1 MLTGI
6 LPALPMDNHRDRVP
20 LSAIVGRDALAQR
33 VWQMLAEKSI
43 VLTAE
48 RRMGK
53 TYLLYKLWGEA
64 EQQQQDWVQGW
75 LCVYQDLSAASS
87 PLQFVQS
94 VFDKAQG
101 LLSVRRKVAE
111 KTRRFLS
118 RFSELKIGQIQLP
131 KSAMPEWKEIL
142 RSIFA
147 DLSEQLPEDRVLF
160 LWDEFPVMLDEIV
173 KQEGGDKIAGEI
185 LNLLHTLRAE
195 YPRIRTILTGSV
207 GLHHILN
214 KLGQSGYNNPVTN
227 DMAVVSV
234 EPLTDNFAIELA
246 RSLLES
252 KEIKCQNLVATAET
266 IAQEVDNIPFYIR
279 GTIDRF
285 QYHPDRQLTIDVD
298 TIRQEIRS
306 LLVDADDSWHMAHYL
321 KRITNYYGD
330 VDSEL
335 VRSILDIVADEQQ
348 SISTKDIIRAIQNFS
363 QSPIPEQSIRDLL
376 KLLEQDHYLT
386 KDSIDLK
393 YRFRYS
399 LIRRYW
405 QCQRD

>member
-1 MLTGI
+1 
-6 LPALPMDNHRDRVP
+6 MDRQRDRVP

-33 VWQMLAEKSI
+33 VWQVLAEKSI

-64 EQQQQDWVQGW
+64 EQQQQQWVQGW
-75 LCVYQDLSAASS
+75 LCVYQDLSACSS
-87 PLQFVQS
+87 PKQFVES
-94 VFDKAQG
+94 IFDKAQG

-118 RFSELKIGQIQLP
+118 RFQELKVGQIQLP
-131 KSAMPEWKEIL
+131 KSSTPEWKEIL

-147 DLSEQLPEDRVLF
+147 DLSEQLPDDRVLF
-160 LWDEFPVMLDEIV
+160 LWDEFPVMLDEIL
-173 KQEGGDKIAGEI
+173 KQEGGDKVAGEI

-214 KLGQSGYNNPVTN
+214 KLRQSGYNNPVIN

-234 EPLTDNFAIELA
+234 EPLEHNFAVELA

-252 KEIKCQNLVATAET
+252 TAITCQDLVATAET

-279 GTIDRF
+279 GIIDRF
-285 QYHPDRQLTIDVD
+285 QYNLDRQLTIDAD

-321 KRITNYYGD
+321 KRIASYYSE

-335 VRSILDIVADEQQ
+335 VRSILDIIADEQQ
-348 SISTKDIIRAIQNFS
+348 SIATKDIVRTIQSSN
-363 QSPIPEQSIRDLL
+363 QSPIPDQTIRDLL

-405 QCQRD
+405 QYQRG